1 MQSEFVSAV
10 PAVRFA
16 RLAFVALLV
25 TVAACGSDGSTDP
38 SKAASVVAVSPD
50 SQSTAAGVKMAAP
63 LVVKVTGGNGSP
75 LAGQQVRWGIGAGGG
90 TLSDTAS
97 TTNDAGEAQSTY
109 TPGTTPA
116 IAGVTAV
123 VGSLSAKFRIVLVAG
138 PPSELRKF
146 GSDSPAAVV
155 GSVLTLSVKLV
166 DQFGNGISG
175 KTVTWSAAGGSISAT
190 TSTTNDGGV
199 ASVTYTL
206 GKDPGTYTLTA
217 TAEGLPTTTYT
228 IKAI

>member
-1 MQSEFVSAV
+1 MQSEFVSV
-10 PAVRFA
+10 VRIPRIA
-16 RLAFVALLV
+16 PLAFVALLAQ
-25 TVAACGSDGSTDP
+25 AACGGDGSTDP
-38 SKAASVVAVSPD
+38 AKPAAMTAVSPD

-63 LVVKVTGGNGSP
+63 LVVKVTGGGGSP
-75 LAGQQVRWGIGAGGG
+75 LAGQQVQWGISAGGG
-90 TLSDTAS
+90 TLSDSIS
-97 TTNDAGEAQSTY
+97 TTNNAGEAQTTY

-123 VGSLSAKFRIVLVAG
+123 VGSLRTTFRVVLVAG
-138 PPSELRKF
+138 DPAELRKF

-166 DQFGNGISG
+166 DKFGNGVSG
-175 KTVTWSAAGGSISAT
+175 KTITWAAAGGSISAT

-206 GKDPGTYTLTA
+206 GGQAGTYSLTA
-217 TAEGLPTTTYT
+217 TAEGLPSTTYT